1 MTAPLLGIDVSTAL
15 DRDPVGSA
23 VAAERLGFDFVSAS
37 DHPIGTT
44 PSYETWTL
52 LTWIAAATSR
62 VTVLSRVLA
71 VPLRNPALLAKMAE
85 TLDRLSG
92 GRVVLGLGGG
102 YADEEFSAIGLP
114 VPSPR
119 EKVAGLE
126 DAVRIMHRLW
136 TEPAVTHA
144 GTVHRTD
151 GADIEP
157 KPEHRI
163 PLWLGT
169 FGDRALAVT
178 GRAADGWLPT
188 LGHIPAGTLPAMRD
202 KVLAAAA
209 RAGRDP
215 AELTLALNMSVH
227 LGPGGDAD
235 LAGDPDGI
243 VDRLGEFG
251 ELGFT
256 AFSLQ
261 TPPDQWDRLAAEVL
275 PAVRANA
282 RSETQVI

>member
-1 MTAPLLGIDVSTAL
+1 MTAPLVGIDVTTAL
-15 DRDPVGSA
+15 ANDPVRSA
-23 VAAERLGFDFVSAS
+23 IAAERLGFDFVSAF

-102 YADEEFSAIGLP
+102 YADAEFRAIGLP

-119 EKVAGLE
+119 EKVAGLQ
-126 DAVRIMHRLW
+126 DAVRILHRLW
-136 TEPAVTHA
+136 TEPAVTYA
-144 GTVHRTD
+144 GAVHSTD
-151 GADIEP
+151 RAEIEP

-169 FGDRALAVT
+169 FGDRALAMT
-178 GRAADGWLPT
+178 GREADGWLPS
-188 LGHIPAGTLPAMRD
+188 LGQIPGAALPARRD
-202 KVLAAAA
+202 IVLAAAA
-209 RAGRDP
+209 AAGRDP
-215 AELTLALNMSVH
+215 AELTLALNLSVH
-227 LGPGGDAD
+227 LGRGGGAD
-235 LAGDPDGI
+235 VTGTPAD
-243 VDRLGEFG
+243 VVERLRELGR
-251 ELGFT
+251 LGFT

-261 TPPDQWDRLAAEVL
+261 TPRGQWEQLAAEVL
-275 PAVRANA
+275 PAVRTPAA
-282 RSETQVI
+282 KLA

>member
-1 MTAPLLGIDVSTAL
+1 MTTPLVGIDITTAL
-15 DRDPVGSA
+15 SNDPVGSA
-23 VAAERLGFDFVSAS
+23 VAAERLGFDFVSAF

-102 YADEEFSAIGLP
+102 YADAEFRAIGLP

-119 EKVAGLE
+119 DKVAGLQ
-126 DAVRIMHRLW
+126 DAVRILHRLW
-136 TEPAVTHA
+136 TEPAVTYA
-144 GTVHRTD
+144 GAVHSTD
-151 GADIEP
+151 RADIEP

-169 FGDRALAVT
+169 FGDRALAMT
-178 GRAADGWLPT
+178 GREADGWLPS
-188 LGHIPAGTLPAMRD
+188 LGQIPVPALPARRD
-202 KVLAAAA
+202 IVLAAAA
-209 RAGRDP
+209 GAGRDP
-215 AELTLALNMSVH
+215 ADLTLALNLSVQ
-227 LGPGGDAD
+227 LRQKTDAD
-235 LAGDPDGI
+235 VEGTPADVIEQIQELAA
-243 VDRLGEFG
+243 
-251 ELGFT
+251 LGFT

-261 TPPDQWDRLAAEVL
+261 TPRDQWEQLAAEVI
-275 PAVRANA
+275 PAV
-282 RSETQVI
+282 SETRVI